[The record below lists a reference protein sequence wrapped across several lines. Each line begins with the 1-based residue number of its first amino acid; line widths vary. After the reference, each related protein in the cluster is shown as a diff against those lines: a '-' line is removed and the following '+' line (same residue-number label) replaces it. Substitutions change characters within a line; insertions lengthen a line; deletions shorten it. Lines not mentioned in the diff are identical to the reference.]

1 MNLREAKEISGNI
14 SVSNSKM
21 PGPSYAITADMCK
34 AGSKLVDVVGSVCNK
49 CYALRLEKFR
59 SNVKKAWTS
68 NYLKT
73 MKALDQLFDG
83 SPYVEAMVYQ
93 IEKAVKK
100 TVPYM
105 RWWDSGD
112 LQSPEHLG
120 LVSIIAGRTPD
131 VTHYLP
137 TKERKF
143 VQEFVSSNALSS
155 NLVVRVSSPMVDQP
169 PLPVP
174 PGVQTST
181 VHKKSEA
188 FGFACPARD
197 QGNKCGEC
205 RACWDKT
212 IPNISYPFH

>member
-155 NLVVRVSSPMVDQP
+155 NLVVRVSSPKPLVLHAQP
-169 PLPVP
+169 VTKVTNAVSAVHAGTRPFLIYLTPSIRKDLTNV
-174 PGVQTST
+174 GLIRST
-181 VHKKSEA
+181 
-188 FGFACPARD
+188 G
-197 QGNKCGEC
+197 
-205 RACWDKT
+205 
-212 IPNISYPFH
+212 